1 MKKNGLLIIISG
13 PSGAG
18 KGSVVSE
25 IIKDSSFVLSIS
37 ATTRKPRPNEI
48 EGVNYFFKTQEQ
60 FQDMIKKNL
69 LLEYAK
75 FCNDFYGTPIDY
87 VNENLNKGKNII
99 LEIEVQGALQVKNIF
114 KEAILIF
121 LIPPTIKHL
130 ENRLKNRSTETIEKI
145 NMRLKRAREEVKLTD
160 KYDYIVINDILADAS
175 NQIKEIVNVEKQK
188 AFRNNNLIT
197 KFLKGEN

>member
-114 KEAILIF
+114 KESILIF

-175 NQIKEIVNVEKQK
+175 NQIKEIINVEKQK

-197 KFLKGEN
+197 KFLKRFL

>member
-114 KEAILIF
+114 KESILIF

-175 NQIKEIVNVEKQK
+175 NQIKEIINVEKQK

>member
-75 FCNDFYGTPIDY
+75 FCDDFYGTPIDY

-114 KEAILIF
+114 KESILIF

-175 NQIKEIVNVEKQK
+175 NQIKEIINVEKQK